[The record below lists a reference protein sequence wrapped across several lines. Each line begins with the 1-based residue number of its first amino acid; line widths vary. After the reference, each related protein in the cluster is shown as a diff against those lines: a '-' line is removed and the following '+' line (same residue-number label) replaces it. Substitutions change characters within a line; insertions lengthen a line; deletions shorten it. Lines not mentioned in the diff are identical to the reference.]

1 MNPHRPKPA
10 RLSNLLLML
19 ILGALQAVMPIS
31 TDLYLPALPAIA
43 RALSVSPGAAQLTLA
58 VVMLGVAL
66 GQVAYGPITDKYG
79 RKTPLLV
86 GLSIYILGTLVC
98 ALAPTIGAL
107 LGGRF
112 LQALGA
118 SASAVITAAI
128 ARDLWSGKTLAD
140 RLSLLFLIIG
150 AAPILAPSLGGLI
163 LIRWSW
169 HGLFW
174 FLAAY
179 GLLVAPAVTR
189 LPETSSAHERA
200 QVRLRDSAT
209 TYVVLLRNAPFML
222 YVLTGA
228 CAVGMLLTY
237 ITGSAFIY
245 IEMLGVTPSLFAVL
259 FGVNAVGFVSAS
271 QVNRVLLRHLSLV
284 SITRGAVAAA
294 VLNGLL
300 LVAVVTGGQ
309 GTTLVLTV
317 LFIVLAATVGCILPN
332 IAALA
337 FGHVRERMGSAS
349 ALQGTM
355 QSVFGGVAGGLVG
368 ALSNGTTL
376 PVVGIITGLAVL
388 AAIFLVAA
396 HRRQRVLPMPQ

>member
-1 MNPHRPKPA
+1 VNVIRPKSA
-10 RLSNLLLML
+10 QLSNLLLML
-19 ILGALQAVMPIS
+19 ILGGLQAVMPIS
-31 TDLYLPALPAIA
+31 TDLYLPALPTIA
-43 RALSVSPGAAQLTLA
+43 RDLSVNPGAVQLTLA
-58 VVMLGVAL
+58 VFMLGVAL
-66 GQVAYGPITDKYG
+66 GQVAYGPITDKHG

-98 ALAPTIGAL
+98 ALAPTISAL
-107 LGGRF
+107 IGGRF

-174 FLAAY
+174 FLVAY
-179 GLLVAPAVTR
+179 GLLVAAMVTR
-189 LPETSSAHERA
+189 LPETSSAQERV

-209 TYVVLLRNAPFML
+209 TYVVLLRNTPFML

-245 IEMLGVTPSLFAVL
+245 IDMLGITPSLFGVL
-259 FGVNAVGFVSAS
+259 FGVNAVGFVGAS
-271 QVNRVLLRHLSLV
+271 QINRLHLRHLSLV
-284 SITRGAVAAA
+284 SIKGGAVAAA

-300 LVAVVTGGQ
+300 LVAVVAGGQ
-309 GTTLVLTV
+309 TTTLVLTL
-317 LFIVLAATVGCILPN
+317 LFIVLAATVGCIMPSSR
-332 IAALA
+332 ICPGRSVGPRICSIYAAKA
-337 FGHVRERMGSAS
+337 SVSVPPDNRMLGPIPESWSEAI
-349 ALQGTM
+349 
-355 QSVFGGVAGGLVG
+355 SV
-368 ALSNGTTL
+368 
-376 PVVGIITGLAVL
+376 
-388 AAIFLVAA
+388 
-396 HRRQRVLPMPQ
+396 